1 MLDVLAAV
9 DGECGRDLRTQQ
21 KPNREGP
28 AIGVTPHA
36 LVVPSVQGRA
46 YVVGGRSV
54 RPGPTRIGQHIVR
67 HRSAE
72 HIRRGP
78 CCLAT
83 SQCSRRRVPPSVRV
97 FSQASPAAKMLS
109 TDVRRQLPHVI
120 PPVAPIRSPAYL
132 ASMTSGTAPA
142 GQRPFRPAAAA
153 STPYAPWPRGLVLRT
168 LGARRRRPTRC
179 RAWSAAP
186 RRSVPQ
192 EPVAAL
198 QRQRFLHHEGDA
210 LAHLGERR
218 RELGAQT
225 RPADDHDVIILAL
238 QRSRRIERAF
248 PGVRR
253 WCIRSS

>member
-1 MLDVLAAV
+1 M
-9 DGECGRDLRTQQ
+9 
-21 KPNREGP
+21 
-28 AIGVTPHA
+28 
-36 LVVPSVQGRA
+36 
-46 YVVGGRSV
+46 
-54 RPGPTRIGQHIVR
+54 R

-132 ASMTSGTAPA
+132 ASTTSGTAPA
-142 GQRPFRPAAAA
+142 ATRPFRPAAAA

-238 QRSRRIERAF
+238 QRSRRIEEHSRVCGGGASVRVESRRRAAAGRSRQL
-248 PGVRR
+248 PRALPRSAARR
-253 WCIRSS
+253 PTLACGGMAVSRRIALVFVTSSTSCAA

>member
-109 TDVRRQLPHVI
+109 TDVRRQLPHMI

-142 GQRPFRPAAAA
+142 ATTTIPAGSRRLDAVRTMATRPCPSNAWSSSEATNAMPCVVSSSAKKRPARTRSRAPAAAIPT
-153 STPYAPWPRGLVLRT
+153 SRG
-168 LGARRRRPTRC
+168 
-179 RAWSAAP
+179 
-186 RRSVPQ
+186 
-192 EPVAAL
+192 
-198 QRQRFLHHEGDA
+198 
-210 LAHLGERR
+210 
-218 RELGAQT
+218 
-225 RPADDHDVIILAL
+225 
-238 QRSRRIERAF
+238 
-248 PGVRR
+248 
-253 WCIRSS
+253 